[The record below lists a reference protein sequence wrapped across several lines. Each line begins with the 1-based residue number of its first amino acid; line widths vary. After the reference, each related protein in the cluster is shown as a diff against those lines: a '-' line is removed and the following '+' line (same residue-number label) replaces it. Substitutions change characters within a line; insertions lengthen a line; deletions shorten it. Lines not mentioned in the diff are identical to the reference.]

1 MDAGTHPALLG
12 RWRKLPRLGK
22 LSVGAG
28 NSPSVLE
35 GHR

>member
-1 MDAGTHPALLG
+1 MDAGTHPAVLG

-22 LSVGAG
+22 LSVGAE
-28 NSPSVLE
+28 NCVSVPE